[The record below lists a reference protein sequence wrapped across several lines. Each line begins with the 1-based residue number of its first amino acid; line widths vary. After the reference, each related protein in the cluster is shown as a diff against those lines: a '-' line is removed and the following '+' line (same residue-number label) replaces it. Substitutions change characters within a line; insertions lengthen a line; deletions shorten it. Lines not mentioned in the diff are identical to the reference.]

1 MDPIKLFFL
10 DKKVVKQDRTVG
22 LVFSLAV
29 AFLLILVE
37 RGIIT
42 TYSFSYPA
50 FWFGLVFFII
60 MGLIQYFWNPY
71 TLKKVLSYNF
81 SFAVCGS
88 VMSIFIVGFHNP
100 MVFLAWLYLIT
111 ATTIYVRHWV
121 WYGLYGIFAGS
132 VLVWILKE
140 LDALSG
146 GEIITLVAATVFV
159 WLINVFVSAVW
170 DLFNR
175 SIKELN
181 ESQISEKLVS
191 ERLGSLI
198 NSMVDGV
205 IATDKN
211 GHIVLYNGSALNILD
226 LNIDLHDKTFADIG
240 TFLDQNSQKADLN
253 KFIKET
259 KSQVINR
266 DLRLKYS
273 DGSLINLYMSVAPVH
288 LGFGR
293 KGSEGFVILF
303 RDITREKSLE
313 EERDEFIS
321 VVSHEL
327 RTPIAIAEGEVSNA
341 EYLAEK
347 LKEKNKIKASL
358 KQAHEQILF
367 LSKMINDLST
377 LSRAERGKLAVDPET
392 INCVELMKEL
402 EADYKLEAEK
412 KNLDLKIDL
421 SPNLEVLNSVKL
433 YVQEILQNFIT
444 NAVKYTE
451 KGSVTISARQY
462 ESGVEFNITD
472 TGIGISKG
480 DQEKVFDKF
489 FRSEDFRTRQNN
501 GTGLGLYVTMKLARL
516 INAEISLESKL
527 NEGSSFTVK
536 IPNIKNPS
544 N

>member
-10 DKKVVKQDRTVG
+10 DKKVVKQDRTIG
-22 LVFSLAV
+22 LIFSLAV

-60 MGLIQYFWNPY
+60 VGLIQYFWNPY

-121 WYGLYGIFAGS
+121 WYGLYGIFASS
-132 VLVWILKE
+132 VLIWTLKE

-146 GEIITLVAATVFV
+146 GEIVTIAAATIFV

-175 SIKELN
+175 SIKELK

-211 GHIVLYNGSALNILD
+211 GHIVLYNGSAINILD

-347 LKEKNKIKASL
+347 LKENTKIKASL

-377 LSRAERGKLAVDPET
+377 LSRAERGKLAVDPEP
-392 INCVELMKEL
+392 INCAELMKEL
-402 EADYKLEAEK
+402 EADYKPESEK

-421 SPNLEVLNSVKL
+421 SPNLEVLNSAKL

-489 FRSEDFRTRQNN
+489 FRSEDYRTRQNN

-527 NEGSSFTVK
+527 NEGSSFTIK